1 MEKKTKIIVGISLGI
16 VAAVGTYFAVTKL
29 FKKPE
34 EELPEEKEQITPTLP
49 TKASSSASTPAKQ
62 QSVVI
67 NKAAPKAPVFSAP
80 KNRKQNWVYAN
91 MANTKAYKHVG
102 GKISSLYN
110 TYQVGNV
117 IGTYVG
123 QVSIGGHKYFYVN
136 DKGNSIIV
144 SSNAVYLKLF

>member
-34 EELPEEKEQITPTLP
+34 EELPEESATTPSLP
-49 TKASSSASTPAKQ
+49 TSSENKPAKRGI
-62 QSVVI
+62 VII

-102 GKISSLYN
+102 SKIGSLYN
-110 TYQVGNV
+110 TYQIGNV

-136 DKGNSIIV
+136 DKGNSILV

>member
-16 VAAVGTYFAVTKL
+16 IAAVGTYFAVTKL

-34 EELPEEKEQITPTLP
+34 EELPEESAPSTSEPT
-49 TKASSSASTPAKQ
+49 SSENKPAKK
-62 QSVVI
+62 QSVVV
-67 NKAAPKAPVFSAP
+67 NKAEPKAPVFSAP
-80 KNRKQNWVYAN
+80 KSGKKNWVYAN
-91 MANTKAYKHVG
+91 MANTKAYKHSGAKVG
-102 GKISSLYN
+102 SLYN
-110 TYQVGNV
+110 TYQTGNV

-136 DKGNSIIV
+136 DKGNSILV